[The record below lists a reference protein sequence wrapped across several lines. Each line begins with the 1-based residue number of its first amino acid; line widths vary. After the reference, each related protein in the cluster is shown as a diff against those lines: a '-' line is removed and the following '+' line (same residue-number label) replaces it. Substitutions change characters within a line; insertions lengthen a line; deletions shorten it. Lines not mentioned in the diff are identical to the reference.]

1 MSNVSV
7 RVAEDLPIPHERTR
21 GLKGNLMN
29 HFMQVNKELWL
40 ILTVFAIA
48 WVVNRVIQ
56 SQRLMLSFY
65 TVPTIFSAYFFG
77 RRHATMTA
85 VFSVLV
91 VGGVAYSNP
100 KLFEPAV
107 VAPFDRAFDMGV

>member
-1 MSNVSV
+1 MSNISV
-7 RVAEDLPIPHERTR
+7 RVVEDLPVPHDRPR
-21 GLKGNLMN
+21 GIKGNLMN

-40 ILTVFAIA
+40 ILTVFLIA
-48 WVVNRVIQ
+48 WVVNRVIH

-65 TVPTIFSAYFFG
+65 TIPTIFSAYFFG

-91 VGGVAYSNP
+91 VGSVAYSNP
-100 KLFEPAV
+100 TLFNP
-107 VAPFDRAFDMGV
+107 G